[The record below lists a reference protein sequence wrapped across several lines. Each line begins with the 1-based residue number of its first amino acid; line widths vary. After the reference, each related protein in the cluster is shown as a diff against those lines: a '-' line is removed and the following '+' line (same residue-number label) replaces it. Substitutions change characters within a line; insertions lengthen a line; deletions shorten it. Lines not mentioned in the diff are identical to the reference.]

1 MPDCIYAYPYYY
13 TFHSIVK
20 DPRPPILFFQKWLQT
35 QSQMATGNFRD
46 PKLHPVPPQCSA
58 KKLRVGKKLRN
69 HLVKIGISLLTN

>member
-46 PKLHPVPPQCSA
+46 PKLHPVPPPMLGQKAASWSKI
-58 KKLRVGKKLRN
+58 KKPFCQN
-69 HLVKIGISLLTN
+69 WI